1 VTEIRFDVDL
11 EHPPARVWRALTDP
25 RELSEWFLPADF
37 DPADRARVRLH
48 PHQFDGFTGPLD
60 MEVVAAEAPHRF
72 VTRWQGDELHVR
84 VVITIAGSGTGG
96 SRLTFVQRGFLGR
109 RGTLRRRVLRGTYR
123 RLFAER
129 LPRALDRMAGQEPTV
144 AIPVRQPPGN
154 AGPGGRL
161 ATRRNDGGFRG
172 RRVRRAEL
180 RDVPAG
186 GASAGPP
193 LTRGVAASDTAG
205 YGGRLGIPQSIV
217 TALRPASPRPR
228 LAPPE
233 ESIEPPTGEAVA
245 VAGATGRGHPGTAH
259 RSPEAARRSPGSA
272 YRAGGSARGVAAVGP
287 GATAPAATGPVAT
300 GRAAVPST
308 SAWLAA
314 QPAGRRHRAVAVPYR
329 HGGGRSIRRFVAV
342 RPVSEEPTRPLHAAG
357 ARRRRDVVSHSAAP
371 ARLVLGDIRTRLGS
385 VWGWAVER
393 RSQVATTGAALLLVI
408 AVSAVVAARMAE
420 PAPAGAP
427 QMGGAAEP
435 PPGFAPGP
443 GQAGR
448 TGAAGRSSAAPGA
461 PTVAGRSPSPSGT
474 ASAAVGGPAPGAL
487 TATYR
492 AQETWNGGYRGEV
505 SIGNPTEA
513 GVDGWTVTVT
523 LPLPGLTVSAVR
535 GAQVEQRGR
544 VVTFIPTGDTR
555 SLAPR
560 GSVRFDFAV
569 DGAGQPTGC
578 TVNGRPCDG
587 LAAIPG

>member
-1 VTEIRFDVDL
+1 MTEIRFDVDL
-11 EHPPARVWRALTDP
+11 DHPPARVWRALTDP
-25 RELSEWFLPADF
+25 HELSEWFLPADF

-109 RGTLRRRVLRGTYR
+109 RGTLRRRVLRGTYG

-144 AIPVRQPPGN
+144 AIPVRVRQPPGN
-154 AGPGGRL
+154 AGPGGRP

-172 RRVRRAEL
+172 RRVRRAEV

-186 GASAGPP
+186 GVPAGPL
-193 LTRGVAASDTAG
+193 LTRGVAGSDTAG
-205 YGGRLGIPQSIV
+205 YGGRLSIPGSIV

-228 LAPPE
+228 PAQPE
-233 ESIEPPTGEAVA
+233 ESIEPPTVEAVA
-245 VAGATGRGHPGTAH
+245 
-259 RSPEAARRSPGSA
+259 
-272 YRAGGSARGVAAVGP
+272 AVRP
-287 GATAPAATGPVAT
+287 RATGPAAT
-300 GRAAVPST
+300 GRAAVPSA

-314 QPAGRRHRAVAVPYR
+314 QPAGRRHRAVAVLYR

-342 RPVSEEPTRPLHAAG
+342 RPVSEEPTRPLRAAG
-357 ARRRRDVVSHSAAP
+357 ARRRQEVVSHSGAAP
-371 ARLVLGDIRTRLGS
+371 ARLVVRDIRTRLGS
-385 VWGWAVER
+385 VWGWAAQR
-393 RSQVATTGAALLLVI
+393 RSQVTATGAATLLVI

-420 PAPAGAP
+420 PMPTGPP
-427 QMGGAAEP
+427 QVGSAAEP
-435 PPGFAPGP
+435 PPGFAPAP
-443 GQAGR
+443 GQAGSA
-448 TGAAGRSSAAPGA
+448 GAAGRASAAPGA
-461 PTVAGRSPSPSGT
+461 PTVAGGSPSASGA
-474 ASAAVGGPAPGAL
+474 ASAAVGRAAPGAL

-492 AQETWNGGYRGEV
+492 AQETWISGYRGEV
-505 SIGNPTEA
+505 SIGNPTDA

-560 GSVRFDFAV
+560 GSIRFDFAV
-569 DGAGQPTGC
+569 NGAEQPTGC
-578 TVNGRPCDG
+578 TVDGRACDG